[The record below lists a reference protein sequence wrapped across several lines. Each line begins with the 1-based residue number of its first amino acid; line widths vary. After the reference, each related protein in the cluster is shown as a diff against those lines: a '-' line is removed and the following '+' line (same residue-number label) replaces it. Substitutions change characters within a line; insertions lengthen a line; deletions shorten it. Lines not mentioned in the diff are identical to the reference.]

1 MKTSHKF
8 QVIARR
14 IGIRRI
20 GIFVVLALIG
30 AAVFALFGET
40 NSTSAQDANHV
51 DLSKV
56 SIPLVKC
63 DQPSSC
69 TGATGPIADGSCI
82 GPFACANAKV
92 PIDAGSCIGHS
103 ACRDA
108 DGAIGA
114 GSCNGNRACTEAA
127 GAIGAGSCNNDTACY
142 KAAGAIGAGS
152 CNNDSSCERAAGA
165 IGNNSCNT
173 TGAACRGSI
182 SGGTGTFP
190 VGDCQRND
198 VTPAACALP
207 PQPTTL
213 PPQPT
218 TLPPQPLPPPEQ
230 PKELELSVVAFAPAV
245 TVVPTGAAT
254 RDTKTYDVVF
264 TIQNVS
270 RIAAPAVLA
279 HLTIPQELK
288 VTSVAWEKEGQFY
301 IDGDLPR
308 KCSFDGLSAYCG
320 IGQLWSGMKASV
332 KLRVTADPGTY
343 TFAMA
348 AQDLSSISEVSNNNQ
363 SKSLRLT
370 LP

>member
-1 MKTSHKF
+1 MKSSHKF
-8 QVIARR
+8 QAIARR
-14 IGIRRI
+14 IGI
-20 GIFVVLALIG
+20 FVILALIG

-40 NSTSAQDANHV
+40 NSTSAQDANRAN
-51 DLSKV
+51 LSKV
-56 SIPLVKC
+56 SIPLAKC
-63 DQPSSC
+63 V
-69 TGATGPIADGSCI
+69 GAGACQGISVSDKLLIADGSCN
-82 GPFACANAKV
+82 GELACANAKV
-92 PIDAGSCIGHS
+92 PIGAGSCNGDF
-103 ACRDA
+103 ACYDA
-108 DGAIGA
+108 DGPIGAGSCNNNTACGTTFGAIGA
-114 GSCNGNRACTEAA
+114 GSCN
-127 GAIGAGSCNNDTACY
+127 
-142 KAAGAIGAGS
+142 KK
-152 CNNDSSCERAAGA
+152 SSCSNAPGA

-173 TGAACRGSI
+173 TGTTCRGSFV
-182 SGGTGTFP
+182 GGTGTFP

-213 PPQPT
+213 PPQP
-218 TLPPQPLPPPEQ
+218 LPPPEQ
-230 PKELELSVVAFAPAV
+230 PKALELSVVAFAPVV

-270 RIAAPAVLA
+270 QIAAPAVLA
-279 HLTIPQELK
+279 HLTIPQALK

-343 TFAMA
+343 TFAIA
-348 AQDLSSISEVSNNNQ
+348 AQDLSNISEVSNNNQ
-363 SKSLRLT
+363 SKSLSLT

>member
-1 MKTSHKF
+1 MKTSHRF
-8 QVIARR
+8 RAVAH
-14 IGIRRI
+14 RI

-30 AAVFALFGET
+30 AAVFALLGET
-40 NSTSAQDANHV
+40 NATSAQDANR
-51 DLSKV
+51 DNPSKV
-56 SIPLVKC
+56 SIPLAKC
-63 DQPSSC
+63 VGFLACQGINPSLV
-69 TGATGPIADGSCI
+69 ADGSCN
-82 GPFACANAKV
+82 GDFACYGADG
-92 PIDAGSCIGHS
+92 PIGAGSCNNNA
-103 ACRDA
+103 ACGTTF
-108 DGAIGA
+108 GAIGA
-114 GSCNGNRACTEAA
+114 GSCNGHSACANA
-127 GAIGAGSCNNDTACY
+127 P
-142 KAAGAIGAGS
+142 
-152 CNNDSSCERAAGA
+152 GA

-173 TGAACRGSI
+173 TGTTCKGSFV
-182 SGGTGTFP
+182 GGTGTFP

-198 VTPAACALP
+198 VTPAACL
-207 PQPTTL
+207 L

-230 PKELELSVVAFAPAV
+230 PQALELSVVAFAPVV

-332 KLRVTADPGTY
+332 KLRVTADAGTY
-343 TFAMA
+343 TLAIA

-363 SKSLRLT
+363 SKSLKLI